1 MQEGYENLPKSADF
15 SSTSLNLKNLSIK
28 FIKNLIIMGRSEHT
42 INEYARTT
50 SDFLR
55 FINIY
60 KGKIVTEDLL
70 KKISTEDVQAYL
82 ADYKGDEPLE
92 EKKAYIRKNFYF
104 ETKLPKDLN
113 KENKMWVSKNKKLI
127 GEFEDFFKG
136 GIRSGLEIKNQFNE
150 HTNIEKKIKKV
161 QRIGFIKTK
170 EIKIKSNRSVARC
183 QSVIKTYFKFLSS
196 TNNWR
201 NNPIQDLAT
210 SKYSIKIDQR
220 IFKEEE
226 IINFLNFIDP
236 DKNEINAKNWNGWE
250 HRRDLAIL
258 YLIYSSGLR
267 VSEVL
272 QFKIADHPFKEQQII
287 RGKGDKERYI
297 VILDIVN
304 NKIGKYLNK
313 LSETNKDLIIRPSDP
328 LFVKIRSKQIKT
340 VTSRDIQRSM
350 RNLVQLYPNN
360 LPSFATPHSL
370 RHSFATHLLK
380 SGIDIR
386 KIQEL
391 LGHKNLSTTQSYTK
405 LENDY
410 LKKEFDKLHP
420 HS

>member
-1 MQEGYENLPKSADF
+1 M
-15 SSTSLNLKNLSIK
+15 
-28 FIKNLIIMGRSEHT
+28 
-42 INEYARTT
+42 
-50 SDFLR
+50 
-55 FINIY
+55 
-60 KGKIVTEDLL
+60 
-70 KKISTEDVQAYL
+70 
-82 ADYKGDEPLE
+82 
-92 EKKAYIRKNFYF
+92 
-104 ETKLPKDLN
+104 
-113 KENKMWVSKNKKLI
+113 
-127 GEFEDFFKG
+127 
-136 GIRSGLEIKNQFNE
+136 
-150 HTNIEKKIKKV
+150 
-161 QRIGFIKTK
+161 
-170 EIKIKSNRSVARC
+170 
-183 QSVIKTYFKFLSS
+183 
-196 TNNWR
+196 
-201 NNPIQDLAT
+201 
-210 SKYSIKIDQR
+210 
-220 IFKEEE
+220 
-226 IINFLNFIDP
+226 
-236 DKNEINAKNWNGWE
+236 
-250 HRRDLAIL
+250 

-287 RGKGDKERYI
+287 RGKRDKERYI
-297 VILDIVN
+297 VVLDIVK

-328 LFVKIRSKQIKT
+328 LFVKIRSKKIKT

>member
-28 FIKNLIIMGRSEHT
+28 FIKNLIIMGRSDHT

-70 KKISTEDVQAYL
+70 KRISTEDVQAYL

-92 EKKAYIRKNFYF
+92 EKKAYLRKNFYF
-104 ETKLPKDLN
+104 ETKSPKNLS
-113 KENKMWVSKNKKLI
+113 KENKGWVSKNKKLV

-136 GIRSGLEIKNQFNE
+136 GIRSGLEIKNKFNE
-150 HTNIEKKIKKV
+150 HVHMETKIKKM
-161 QRIGFIKTK
+161 QRIGFIKTN

-183 QSVIKTYFKFLSS
+183 QSVIKAYFKFLSS
-196 TNNWR
+196 TNDWK

-210 SKYSIKIDQR
+210 SKYSIKIEQR

-236 DKNEINAKNWNGWE
+236 DKNETNEKNWNDWE

-287 RGKGDKERYI
+287 RGKRDKERYI
-297 VILDIVN
+297 VVLDIVK

-328 LFVKIRSKQIKT
+328 LFVKIRSKKIKT

>member
-28 FIKNLIIMGRSEHT
+28 FIKNLIIMGRSDHT

-60 KGKIVTEDLL
+60 KGEIVTEDLL

-82 ADYKGDEPLE
+82 ADYKGDASLE
-92 EKKAYIRKNFYF
+92 EKKAYLRKNFYF
-104 ETKLPKDLN
+104 ETKPPKNLS
-113 KENKMWVSKNKKLI
+113 KENKGWISKNTKLV

-136 GIRSGLEIKNQFNE
+136 GVRSGLEIKNKFNE
-150 HTNIEKKIKKV
+150 HVNIETKIKKM
-161 QRIGFIKTK
+161 QRIGFIKTN

-196 TNNWR
+196 TNNWKK
-201 NNPIQDLAT
+201 NPIQDLAT

-236 DKNEINAKNWNGWE
+236 DKNETNEKNWNGWE

-287 RGKGDKERYI
+287 RGKRDKERYI
-297 VILDIVN
+297 VVLDIVK

-328 LFVKIRSKQIKT
+328 LFVKIRSKKIKT

-380 SGIDIR
+380 NGIDIR

>member
-92 EKKAYIRKNFYF
+92 EKKAYLRKNFYL
-104 ETKLPKDLN
+104 ETKPPKNLN
-113 KENKMWVSKNKKLI
+113 KENKAWILKNKKLF
-127 GEFEDFFKG
+127 GELEDFFEG
-136 GIRSGLEIKNQFNE
+136 GIRSGLEIKNKFNK
-150 HTNIEKKIKKV
+150 HTNLETKIKKM
-161 QRIGFIKTK
+161 QRIGFVKTN

-201 NNPIQDLAT
+201 KNPIQDLPT

-236 DKNEINAKNWNGWE
+236 DKNETNAKNLNGWE

-287 RGKGDKERYI
+287 RGKRDKERYI
-297 VILDIVN
+297 VVLDIVK

-313 LSETNKDLIIRPSDP
+313 LSETNKDLLIRPSDP
-328 LFVKIRSKQIKT
+328 LFVKIRARKIKGI
-340 VTSRDIQRSM
+340 TSRDIQRSM